1 MMFWGCGKLK
11 NKIVNF
17 SRYKQEKSYRLEMLE
32 HLELLDTMLNDM
44 SNVTLEDVQQWLDEA
59 WSIYNEN
66 STN

>member
-1 MMFWGCGKLK
+1 
-11 NKIVNF
+11 
-17 SRYKQEKSYRLEMLE
+17 MLE

-44 SNVTLEDVQQWLDEA
+44 SNVTLEDVRQWLDEA